1 MNTFKLLF
9 VTLMA
14 MLWAG
19 PAFASLP
26 VDESLGLQPN
36 QIKAIQRGEIVTQLK
51 NTHESTLKD
60 VLVVSLIDA
69 SPDEVWKVLTDYEKY
84 SKMFPGILKGETRAK
99 NGDTEDHY
107 SLFDYPWP
115 FEDRW
120 TVNRLVHSSD
130 RRSIKWRRIDG
141 TVKEIVGSWK
151 LIPHEDRTLAIYSV
165 RLDPGIPMIPT
176 WAIDWGSRQV
186 APNIMKGVRQQ
197 VKENQRAARTSN

>member
-9 VTLMA
+9 VTLLTL
-14 MLWAG
+14 LWAC

-26 VDESLGLQPN
+26 VDESLGLNPS
-36 QIKAIQRGEIVTQLK
+36 QIKAIQRGEIITQLK
-51 NTHESTLKD
+51 NTTESTLKD
-60 VLVVSLIDA
+60 VLAVALIDGH
-69 SPDEVWKVLTDYEKY
+69 PDEVWKVLVDYDKY
-84 SKMFPGILKGETRAK
+84 GKMFPGLLKGETRAK

-120 TVNRLVHSSD
+120 TVNRLVHASD
-130 RRSIKWRRIDG
+130 HRSIRWRRIEG

-151 LIPHEDRTLAIYSV
+151 LIPYEDKTLAIYSV
-165 RLDPGIPMIPT
+165 RLDPGIPMIPS
-176 WAIDWGSRQV
+176 WAIDWGSKQV

-197 VKENQRAARTSN
+197 VKENQRAGRKAD